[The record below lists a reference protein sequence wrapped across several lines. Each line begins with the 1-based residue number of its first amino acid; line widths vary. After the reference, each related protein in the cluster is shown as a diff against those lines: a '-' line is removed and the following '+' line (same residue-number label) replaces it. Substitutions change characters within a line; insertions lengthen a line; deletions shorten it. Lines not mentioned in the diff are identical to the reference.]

1 MLIESDFIR
10 EFIEQFSSFLTLS
23 LLQSYCFIK
32 GKIRKI

>member
-1 MLIESDFIR
+1 MLIKSDFIR
-10 EFIEQFSSFLTLS
+10 QFIEQFSSFLTFL